1 MAGKLLFSGS
11 TKEKLEMTMTMTM
24 MSNKTILLDG
34 STAAVDAA
42 AGLSSLFMT
51 TP

>member
-11 TKEKLEMTMTMTM
+11 TQKKGAEMAWRDDDDDDDVQQ
-24 MSNKTILLDG
+24 NDRYG

-42 AGLSSLFMT
+42 AGLHYS
-51 TP
+51 